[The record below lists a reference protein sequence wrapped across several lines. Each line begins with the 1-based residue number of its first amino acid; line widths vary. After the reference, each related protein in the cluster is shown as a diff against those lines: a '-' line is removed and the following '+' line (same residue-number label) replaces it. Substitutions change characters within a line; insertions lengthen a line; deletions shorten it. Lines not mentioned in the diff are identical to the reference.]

1 MSTWIYLKSEPG
13 LYTVGFFE
21 PGGKWHAESDFND
34 QGEAAARVHY
44 LNGGSAA
51 PAPAL
56 LLACRAAVEAI
67 QAEKKLQAR
76 RGESVAVELAFAQKA
91 LEHVIE
97 GRSVED

>member
-1 MSTWIYLKSEPG
+1 MSSWIYIRSEPG

-56 LLACRAAVEAI
+56 LLACRAAVDAI

-76 RGESVAVELAFAQKA
+76 RGESVAVELAVAQKA
-91 LEHVIE
+91 IENILE
-97 GRSVED
+97 GRRAED